1 MNLLSNSIPRKDHKN
16 TETSWIVHFQFPS
29 SHQCHI
35 EPLTHIQLSGPSRKN
50 YSPGVNHPQM
60 SGSGSG
66 EAVGHV
72 PRLSRSG
79 KIFQIEINCKGSQ
92 NCWKGFEI
100 CPFLTPFPRDLPWQE
115 EEGGGCGGE
124 DEPRTGVR
132 EKGVPGPGK
141 LAGSRQGAQKGA
153 EARHGA
159 PSLRCGSVFRPSP
172 RVPAPLRSGTAT
184 CSTRASGGT
193 RKLYVDSHLD
203 HDSAGC
209 ETAFPVSRET
219 ELHVGL
225 TLGRG
230 DVMAHASRRRGSYR
244 RHPSPSR
251 GLKRP
256 AEAGKL
262 VAGSEE
268 RARFTRQVL

>member
-1 MNLLSNSIPRKDHKN
+1 
-16 TETSWIVHFQFPS
+16 
-29 SHQCHI
+29 
-35 EPLTHIQLSGPSRKN
+35 
-50 YSPGVNHPQM
+50 M

-66 EAVGHV
+66 EAGGHV

-79 KIFQIEINCKGSQ
+79 TIFQIEIDCKGSQ

-132 EKGVPGPGK
+132 QKGVLGPGK

-159 PSLRCGSVFRPSP
+159 PSRRCAVPRPSP

-184 CSTRASGGT
+184 RTTRASGGT
-193 RKLYVDSHLD
+193 RKLYVVSHLD
-203 HDSAGC
+203 HDSAAC

-219 ELHVGL
+219 VLHVGL

-251 GLKRP
+251 GP
-256 AEAGKL
+256 QTPSGSGEARGGIRGKGSFYAPSA
-262 VAGSEE
+262 VRGRKGARRGRAGWSCGS
-268 RARFTRQVL
+268 Q

>member
-1 MNLLSNSIPRKDHKN
+1 M
-16 TETSWIVHFQFPS
+16 
-29 SHQCHI
+29 
-35 EPLTHIQLSGPSRKN
+35 
-50 YSPGVNHPQM
+50 
-60 SGSGSG
+60 
-66 EAVGHV
+66 
-72 PRLSRSG
+72 
-79 KIFQIEINCKGSQ
+79 
-92 NCWKGFEI
+92 
-100 CPFLTPFPRDLPWQE
+100 
-115 EEGGGCGGE
+115 
-124 DEPRTGVR
+124 R

-184 CSTRASGGT
+184 WSTRASGGT
-193 RKLYVDSHLD
+193 RKLCVDSHLD

-219 ELHVGL
+219 VLHVGL

-244 RHPSPSR
+244 RHPSPSGASNAQR
-251 GLKRP
+251 KQESWWREPRKGLVLRAKCCERQEGG
-256 AEAGKL
+256 EAGEGRL
-262 VAGSEE
+262 E
-268 RARFTRQVL
+268 LW